1 MTTNPASTSSSH
13 AALAASSAVATA
25 SSPKPKANASANSQM
40 NATSVTPAPAPVSL
54 HSSTNPIAPSPEPNP
69 SATAAASTTSITAP
83 TVAPTSSATATA
95 PSVPGSDAQR
105 LETSSE
111 TPAESIPV
119 SSSDSLEDITALA
132 NLLRQELETETQK
145 PTTSSK
151 AVSGRIA
158 EEVTRICS
166 KSNRIQN
173 SGEIANWKLTLGR
186 HRLKKCLGYYKLG
199 SRRGRVE
206 LHSTLSTIVY
216 RHVAPLKAQLGF
228 QGRHALIEDFLQ
240 SFYIEVLKV
249 FRRENHLPE
258 DYCPKT
264 RLELAEYMAFTEQY
278 AKRRINLP
286 GRSNQQIIVLRAQN
300 FARRQPQET
309 LLDIE
314 SAMESPKREEAESFS
329 RSPLSKQVREQMV
342 ADAMDPAEAVLRDR
356 VLSELIKYLESQGH
370 GDCVDYLTLRLQDL
384 PAPEIDE
391 ILGLTARQRDYLQQR
406 FKYHV
411 EKFSRMHQWE
421 LVHHWLGADLS
432 QNLGLSPRQWQNF
445 LAQLDPHQQDILR
458 LKQAQVS
465 DTQGTLL
472 PDQEIAQRL
481 KCTPKQLQR
490 RWYQILALAWKV
502 RNDDL
507 KNLKM
512 M

>member
-1 MTTNPASTSSSH
+1 MTTNSAASTSTSSR
-13 AALAASSAVATA
+13 AAFAAVPPSTT
-25 SSPKPKANASANSQM
+25 SPALDPTPALNPPELVVTGAGS
-40 NATSVTPAPAPVSL
+40 TSVTESL
-54 HSSTNPIAPSPEPNP
+54 
-69 SATAAASTTSITAP
+69 
-83 TVAPTSSATATA
+83 
-95 PSVPGSDAQR
+95 DAQPEISFAVPNANATMDNA
-105 LETSSE
+105 ETHNPE
-111 TPAESIPV
+111 DCIP
-119 SSSDSLEDITALA
+119 SLAFLEDITALA
-132 NLLRQELETETQK
+132 HLLRQELETETQK

-151 AVSGRIA
+151 AVSERIA
-158 EEVTRICS
+158 EEVTRICN

-249 FRRENHLPE
+249 FRRENNLPE

-314 SAMESPKREEAESFS
+314 SAMESPKREEAESFN

-342 ADAMDPAEAVLRDR
+342 ADALDPAEAVLRDR
-356 VLSELIKYLESQGH
+356 VLSELVKYLEAQGH
-370 GDCVDYLTLRLQDL
+370 GDCVDYLTLRLRDL

-445 LAQLDPHQQDILR
+445 LAQLDNAQQDILR

-465 DTQGTLL
+465 DTQGTTLL
-472 PDQEIAQRL
+472 SDQDIAQRL

-507 KNLKM
+507 KDLKVQ
-512 M
+512 